1 MATNC
6 ILLNTDITFV
16 LLISERKKWR
26 IRAEESLGIELV
38 QKKIEN
44 SLFLFVLHVNKLL
57 RKTLG

>member
-1 MATNC
+1 M
-6 ILLNTDITFV
+6 LLNTDITFV
-16 LLISERKKWR
+16 LLISEKKWR

>member
-1 MATNC
+1 MATSC

-16 LLISERKKWR
+16 LLISEKKWR